1 MGKSAEDKKEG
12 NFMSKT
18 DLKVLLEAGVHFGHQ
33 ARRWN
38 PKMKPYIYTERDGI
52 HVIDLI
58 QTASKLDEAY
68 EFIRNLVSEGG
79 EIVFVGTKR
88 QARDIVKGEATRVG
102 AMYVIE
108 RWVGGL
114 LTNFDAV
121 HKNIQRLVDLRV
133 KRDEGKL
140 KDMTK
145 KERLMIDREI
155 AKIEKTLSGVDR
167 LDRVPEALFIIDA
180 KKEDNAVKEG
190 RKMKLTL
197 VALTDTNAD
206 PTLITYP
213 IPSND
218 DALKSIA
225 LLTHQIADAYAEGKE
240 LYNKK
245 REREAVK
252 GE

>member
-1 MGKSAEDKKEG
+1 
-12 NFMSKT
+12 MSKT
-18 DLKVLLEAGVHFGHQ
+18 DLKALLEAGVHFGHQ

-38 PKMKPYIYTERDGI
+38 PKMKPFIYTERDGI

-58 QTASKLDEAY
+58 QTSSKLDEAY
-68 EFIRNLVSEGG
+68 EYVKELVADGG

-88 QARDIVKGEATRVG
+88 QAREIVKEEASRVG

-114 LTNFDAV
+114 LTNFETV
-121 HKNIQRLVDLRV
+121 NKNIQRLIDLRTR
-133 KRDEGKL
+133 RDEGKL
-140 KDMTK
+140 KELTK

-167 LDRVPEALFIIDA
+167 MKTVPEALFIIDA
-180 KKEDNAVKEG
+180 KKEDNAVKEA
-190 RKMKLTL
+190 RKSGVKI

-206 PTLITYP
+206 PTLVNHA
-213 IPSND
+213 IPAND

-225 LLTHQIADAYAEGKE
+225 LLTKVIADAYAEGKD

-245 REREAVK
+245 REKEAIK
-252 GE
+252 GDN

>member
-1 MGKSAEDKKEG
+1 MAR
-12 NFMSKT
+12 T
-18 DLKVLLEAGVHFGHQ
+18 DLKALLEAGVHFGHQ

-38 PKMKPYIYTERDGI
+38 PRMKQYIYAERDGI

-58 QTASKLDEAY
+58 QTAAKLDEAY
-68 EFIRNLVSEGG
+68 EFVKDSVAGGG
-79 EIVFVGTKR
+79 EIIFVGTKR
-88 QARDIVKGEATRVG
+88 QARDIVKSEAERVG

-121 HKNIQRLVDLRV
+121 HKNIQRLADLRG
-133 KRDEGKL
+133 RREQGRLNDL
-140 KDMTK
+140 TK

-155 AKIEKTLSGVDR
+155 YKIEKTLSGVDR
-167 LDRVPEALFIIDA
+167 LERIPESLFVIDA
-180 KKEDNAVKEG
+180 KKEDNAVKEA
-190 RKMKLTL
+190 RKIGIKV
-197 VALTDTNAD
+197 VAITDTNTD
-206 PTLITYP
+206 PTKAHYP
-213 IPSND
+213 IPGND

-225 LLTHQIADAYAEGKE
+225 LLTHVIADAYMEGKS

-245 REREAVK
+245 REQEAIK

>member
-1 MGKSAEDKKEG
+1 
-12 NFMSKT
+12 MSKVE
-18 DLKVLLEAGVHFGHQ
+18 LKSLLEAGVHFGHQ

-38 PKMKPYIYTERDGI
+38 PKMKPFIYTERDGI
-52 HVIDLI
+52 HVIDLL
-58 QTASKLDEAY
+58 QTATKLEEDGELVK
-68 EFIRNLVSEGG
+68 NLVAEGG
-79 EIVFVGTKR
+79 EIIFVGTKR
-88 QARDIVKGEATRVG
+88 QAREIVKSEAERVG
-102 AMYVIE
+102 AMYIIE

-114 LTNFDAV
+114 LTNFEAV
-121 HKNIQRLVDLRV
+121 NKNIQRLLDLRT

-140 KDMTK
+140 KDLTK

-167 LDRVPEALFIIDA
+167 LNKVPEALFVVDA

-190 RKMKLTL
+190 RKMNLQI

-206 PTLITYP
+206 PTSVHFP
-213 IPSND
+213 IPAND

-225 LLTHQIADAYAEGKE
+225 LLTHVMADAYAEGKD

-245 REREAVK
+245 REKEAIK
-252 GE
+252 E